1 MHFLPLCELSAIV
14 WTFCHCVYFL
24 PLRQCTV
31 PLHCTNAPL
40 YFLPL
45 HQCTVPLLCT
55 IVHCTTVL
63 FAIAPLCCSIAT
75 MLHFIGTFHLTIA
88 LFLSMHTL
96 PLHLRPLQLLSLH
109 FYLESLFLLTLQY
122 IHYPNIHYQNVAR
135 FIIKPIINTYIYALQ
150 SVDKSI
156 QAQFSGRNWVSTLP
170 RSFCTFTISHL
181 SVGHFCKMSEI
192 LSFIASLLTERS
204 LPWIKKYYDTVVCC
218 DTYCHKLQMNNVYER
233 FSLYF
238 NETSNTFHVSGF
250 PQPQYRWLKDGDYIS
265 GFSSEHFYKVSFGI
279 KKYPVF

>member
-1 MHFLPLCELSAIV
+1 MHTAFKSVHAAFKVNTLLLKVCSLLLKVNTPQTAQWSRMFICHPWKAAALRIRVTHSLSRCNVSINALSAIV
-14 WTFCHCVYFL
+14 
-24 PLRQCTV
+24 CT
-31 PLHCTNAPL
+31 CIAPL

-135 FIIKPIINTYIYALQ
+135 SIIKPIINTYIYALQ

-156 QAQFSGRNWVSTLP
+156 QAQFSILGQKLGFHTSEKLLHFYHLTFVGWPLLQNVRD
-170 RSFCTFTISHL
+170 SFFYCLTPHREIIA
-181 SVGHFCKMSEI
+181 MDQEI
-192 LSFIASLLTERS
+192 L
-204 LPWIKKYYDTVVCC
+204 
-218 DTYCHKLQMNNVYER
+218 
-233 FSLYF
+233 
-238 NETSNTFHVSGF
+238 
-250 PQPQYRWLKDGDYIS
+250 
-265 GFSSEHFYKVSFGI
+265 
-279 KKYPVF
+279 

>member
-1 MHFLPLCELSAIV
+1 MSSLEGCRTADPRDTFAFPLQCFYQC
-14 WTFCHCVYFL
+14 TFCHCV
-24 PLRQCTV
+24 
-31 PLHCTNAPL
+31 

-55 IVHCTTVL
+55 IVHCTAVL

-135 FIIKPIINTYIYALQ
+135 SIINTYIYALQ

-156 QAQFSGRNWVSTLP
+156 QAQFSARNWVSTLP

-204 LPWIKKYYDTVVCC
+204 LPWISDQNLIGQTIRNIMILSFAAIHTV
-218 DTYCHKLQMNNVYER
+218 TN
-233 FSLYF
+233 
-238 NETSNTFHVSGF
+238 
-250 PQPQYRWLKDGDYIS
+250 YR
-265 GFSSEHFYKVSFGI
+265 
-279 KKYPVF
+279 

>member
-1 MHFLPLCELSAIV
+1 MFLSMHFLPLCVLALHRC
-14 WTFCHCVYFL
+14 TFCHCTSALFHCFA
-24 PLRQCTV
+24 PLSI
-31 PLHCTNAPL
+31 APL

-45 HQCTVPLLCT
+45 R
-55 IVHCTTVL
+55 
-63 FAIAPLCCSIAT
+63 CSIAT

-135 FIIKPIINTYIYALQ
+135 SIIKPIINTYIYALQ

-156 QAQFSGRNWVSTLP
+156 QARFSGRNWVSTLP

-204 LPWIKKYYDTVVCC
+204 LPWIKNLICQTIRNIMI
-218 DTYCHKLQMNNVYER
+218 L
-233 FSLYF
+233 
-238 NETSNTFHVSGF
+238 
-250 PQPQYRWLKDGDYIS
+250 
-265 GFSSEHFYKVSFGI
+265 SFAAI
-279 KKYPVF
+279 HIVTNSR

>member
-1 MHFLPLCELSAIV
+1 MSSLEGCRTADPRDTFAFPLQCFYQC
-14 WTFCHCVYFL
+14 TFCHCVHFL
-24 PLRQCTV
+24 LLCALSAIVCTFCHCTSALFHCFAPLSIA
-31 PLHCTNAPL
+31 PLHCT
-40 YFLPL
+40 
-45 HQCTVPLLCT
+45 
-55 IVHCTTVL
+55 IVL

-135 FIIKPIINTYIYALQ
+135 SIIKPIINTYIYALQ

-156 QAQFSGRNWVSTLP
+156 QARFSGRNWVSTLP

-204 LPWIKKYYDTVVCC
+204 LPWIKNLICQTIRNIMILSFAAIHTV
-218 DTYCHKLQMNNVYER
+218 TN
-233 FSLYF
+233 
-238 NETSNTFHVSGF
+238 
-250 PQPQYRWLKDGDYIS
+250 YR
-265 GFSSEHFYKVSFGI
+265 
-279 KKYPVF
+279 